1 MSTATPDRSYVSGLA
16 VQRVSQ
22 GKVITSEWLKLTTLR
37 SSWITMV
44 LGIGALAFLGGVI
57 GFFTNREWD
66 RMRPARQAAFDAVG
80 SSLGGVRVAELA
92 IGVLGVLFVTG
103 EYGTGMIRSS
113 LTTVPKRLPVLWAK
127 ALVFGMVTLLLSEIA
142 SFVGFFVGQATLGT
156 HSVAL
161 SSDGALRAVI
171 GTGLYLTIVALLG
184 VSLGFIIR
192 STAGGIAALVGILLV
207 LPGVVS
213 ILPQTWQDTISP
225 YLPSNAGAAL
235 YDLRPEP
242 GSLDPWPGFGVFCL
256 YAVAGLIAAALV
268 LRRRDA

>member
-127 ALVFGMVTLLLSEIA
+127 ALVFGVVTLVLSEIA

-184 VSLGFIIR
+184 KG
-192 STAGGIAALVGILLV
+192 
-207 LPGVVS
+207 
-213 ILPQTWQDTISP
+213 
-225 YLPSNAGAAL
+225 
-235 YDLRPEP
+235 
-242 GSLDPWPGFGVFCL
+242 
-256 YAVAGLIAAALV
+256 
-268 LRRRDA
+268 

>member
-1 MSTATPDRSYVSGLA
+1 MSTEAPDRGYVSGLA
-16 VQRVSQ
+16 VQPVSQ
-22 GKVITSEWLKLTTLR
+22 GKVITSEWFKLTSLR

-66 RMRPARQAAFDAVG
+66 RMRPARQATFDAVG

-184 VSLGFIIR
+184 ISLGFIIR

-213 ILPQTWQDTISP
+213 ILPQSWQDTISP

-235 YDLRPEP
+235 YDLHPEP

-268 LRRRDA
+268 LLRRDA